1 MEFIGKNPGVELP
14 MVMPNKNS
22 IYECNIKT
30 IDLLHRNEIITHKEK
45 ISLNNISGI
54 EDTDITTVL
63 IEQNHIEPEIIGEE
77 ISKYTSHTFVQT
89 ITKQISENIIKELP
103 EELTYT
109 QFILPISI
117 EKQSLTVACYSLHQ
131 IQLIQTYSKINQK
144 KISIIIS
151 TKNSIV
157 TIINNFI
164 SQITYSK
171 HMLDESK
178 NNSKIIDLVNHLI
191 TDAIIKLSSDIH
203 IHPDKQ
209 YIFIRLRIDGELTT
223 ITQISIVHLPSIISR
238 LKILSNLDISETRRP
253 QDGRFIF
260 ISRYGHHR
268 DCRISICPSLYGEKS
283 VIRLLNSHQSAMPI
297 RDLNLSD
304 SHYQII
310 ATAIHKPQGLIL
322 ITGPTGSGKT
332 QTLYTLINTIN
343 DTRKNIITIENP
355 IEITMEYIHQINIR
369 NDINL
374 TFHTAL
380 KSILRQDPDIIMI
393 GEIRDKETATMAIQA
408 SQTGH
413 LVFSTLHSNSSIES
427 ITRLINMGAEP
438 YNLSSS
444 LSLIIAQRLV
454 KKICHHCNRKEHSM
468 NKNHALIDN
477 NIKQKNRLS
486 HCHYCTNGYYGR
498 TPVLEILSITDEV
511 KNILLKSDPHETLHN
526 YLNKYSI
533 PTLWDSALDKV
544 ASHQTT
550 LEEVQQTIP
559 QSSDKKTLC

>member
-1 MEFIGKNPGVELP
+1 MEFIGKNLGVESA
-14 MVMPNKNS
+14 MDMPNKNS

-45 ISLNNISGI
+45 ISLNNIEGI
-54 EDTDITTVL
+54 ENTDITTVL
-63 IEQNHIEPEIIGEE
+63 IEQNHIDPEIIGEE
-77 ISKYTSHTFVQT
+77 ISKYTSYNFMKI
-89 ITKQISENIIKELP
+89 ITKKISENLIQELP
-103 EELTYT
+103 EELTYS

-117 EKQSLTVACYSLHQ
+117 ENQSLTVACYSLHQ
-131 IQLIQTYSKINQK
+131 IQLIQTYSKLNQK

-151 TKNSIV
+151 TKNSII

-164 SQITYSK
+164 SKIIYPK

-178 NNSKIIDLVNHLI
+178 NNSNIIDLVNHLI
-191 TDAIIKLSSDIH
+191 TDGIIKSSSDIH
-203 IHPDKQ
+203 IHPNKQ
-209 YIFIRLRIDGELTT
+209 YIFIRLRIDGELMT
-223 ITQISIVHLPSIISR
+223 ITQISIVHLRSIISR

-268 DCRISICPSLYGEKS
+268 DCRISICPSLHGEKS
-283 VIRLLNSHQSAMPI
+283 VIRLLNSHQSVMPI

-310 ATAIHKPQGLIL
+310 TTAIQKPQGLIL

-343 DTRKNIITIENP
+343 DIRKNIITIENP

-374 TFHTAL
+374 TFQSAL

-393 GEIRDKETATMAIQA
+393 GEIRDKETAAMAIQA

-427 ITRLINMGAEP
+427 ITRLINIGTEP

-454 KKICHHCNRKEHSM
+454 KKICPYCNKKDHSLS
-468 NKNHALIDN
+468 KNYVFIDN
-477 NIKQKNRLS
+477 NMKRKNKSS

-498 TPVLEILSITDEV
+498 TPVLEVLSITNEV
-511 KNILLKSDPHETLHN
+511 KNILLKSDPHEALKN
-526 YLNKYSI
+526 YFNEYSI
-533 PTLWDSALDKV
+533 PTLWDSALDKI

-550 LEEVQQTIP
+550 LEAAQETIP
-559 QSSDKKTLC
+559 KSTDKKTLC